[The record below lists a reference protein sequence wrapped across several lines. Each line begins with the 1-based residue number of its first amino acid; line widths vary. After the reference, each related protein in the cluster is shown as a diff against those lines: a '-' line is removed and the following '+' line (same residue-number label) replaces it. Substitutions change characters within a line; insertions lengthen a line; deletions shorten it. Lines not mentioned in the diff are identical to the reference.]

1 MKEDNEEFYS
11 FNDNIIATKLFLKY
25 LLKNKIY
32 VLVIILLF
40 AGLGVFGYY
49 LIKKPKY
56 EAVCTFILEEKQ
68 NGVGGLSG
76 LASQFGLDVGSGGGS
91 LFAGDNILEI
101 LRSRNIIQQ
110 ALLSKIDSGSNKK
123 LIDLFIEFKG
133 WKNKWSDNKR
143 LHDINFFSVS
153 SKTPSLSL
161 QQDSIL
167 ALVHKNLTEKSLSIE
182 RLVKKG
188 SLIKVSVTLEN
199 DVFAKLLVERII
211 DDAKSMYV
219 QIKTNNSNANVLR
232 LEKKADS
239 LLRLLNARSYQT
251 AGSIVIDANPA
262 VRTVAVPAEINQRDK
277 VVLQT
282 LYGEVV
288 KNLELSRITLM
299 QQTPVIEIL
308 DAPTY
313 PLIDKSK
320 KLPFFLFSAILAGIL
335 VASGFFFLR
344 YKLRNAGS

>member
-11 FNDNIIATKLFLKY
+11 FNDNIVAVKLFLKY
-25 LLKNKIY
+25 LFKNKIS

-40 AGLGVFGYY
+40 AALGFVGYY
-49 LIKKPKY
+49 IIRKPKY

-68 NGVGGLSG
+68 NGIGGLSG

-101 LRSRNIIQQ
+101 LKSRNIIQQ
-110 ALLSKIDSGSNKK
+110 ALLSRVDSTSNKK
-123 LIDLFIEFKG
+123 LIDLYIEFKG
-133 WKNKWSDNKR
+133 WKNKWTENKK
-143 LHDINFFSVS
+143 LHNINFFSVS
-153 SKTPSLSL
+153 AKTSSLSL
-161 QQDSIL
+161 QQDSVL
-167 ALVHKNLTEKSLSIE
+167 AVVHKSLKETSLAIE

-188 SLIKVSVTLEN
+188 SLIKVSVTSEN
-199 DVFAKLLVERII
+199 EVFAKLMVERII

-219 QIKTNNSNANVLR
+219 QIKTNNSSANVLR

-277 VVLQT
+277 IVLQT

-320 KLPFFLFSAILAGIL
+320 KLPFFLFASILAGIL
-335 VASGFFFLR
+335 AALGFFLLKF
-344 YKLRNAGS
+344 KLKSTAG